1 VRVVRHWHR
10 LPSEVVGATFL
21 AALKARLD
29 GAVSNVV
36 YREVSLPMAGGW
48 NEVILKALP
57 IQIQTIL
64 RFYKKNEN
72 EK

>member
-57 IQIQTIL
+57 AQTIL
-64 RFYKKNEN
+64 RFYKKKEN